1 MLMDIIK
8 SRHSIRKY
16 TDRQISR
23 EDLEKIPEGRHLMEA
38 WDVPQGYACQGFVI
52 LGYINGEQPQ
62 SKPRKPGRVKIIEAG
77 RKAQ

>member
-23 EDLEKIPEGRHLMEA
+23 EDLEKIPEGRQLMEA

-62 SKPRKPGRVKIIEAG
+62 SKPRKTGRVKIIEA
-77 RKAQ
+77 

>member
-23 EDLEKIPEGRHLMEA
+23 EDLEKILEGRQLMEA
-38 WDVPQGYACQGFVI
+38 WDVPDGYACQGFVI

-62 SKPRKPGRVKIIEAG
+62 SKPRKPGRVKIIEV
-77 RKAQ
+77 Q

>member
-1 MLMDIIK
+1 MDIIK

-23 EDLEKIPEGRHLMEA
+23 EDLEKILEGRQLMEA

-62 SKPRKPGRVKIIEAG
+62 SKPRKPGRVKIIEA
-77 RKAQ
+77 

>member
-23 EDLEKIPEGRHLMEA
+23 EDLEKILEGRQLMEA

-62 SKPRKPGRVKIIEAG
+62 SKPRKPGRVKIIEA
-77 RKAQ
+77 

>member
-1 MLMDIIK
+1 MDIIK

-23 EDLEKIPEGRHLMEA
+23 EDLEKILEGRQLMEA
-38 WDVPQGYACQGFVI
+38 WDVPQGYACQEFVI

-62 SKPRKPGRVKIIEAG
+62 SKPRKPGRVKIIEA
-77 RKAQ
+77 